1 MSSLYKEDRI
11 SLISRA
17 AIFSSALLVLSNYY
31 YLYFLE
37 FSQGGTSG
45 AGLLALVRVFAVF
58 LLCSQLFRPVLRSS
72 FRLEEILV
80 LAFLIFGLLVIL
92 LKTMFSQ
99 EGDWMYLNTL
109 MCAIPLLLLR
119 VRENLAR
126 FIFFFECCLL
136 VLVLQVVGEF
146 FIYFYGKSLWEN
158 KAFIGGLG
166 NPSSFGILCDLLIAY
181 LLFWRKKSFYSFF
194 AFFLLC
200 AGVVMTSSMLPVLL
214 LTFITVAWGM
224 LRSGVKFAILCLS
237 VALLFMVFSD
247 QILSDHLRYKLASMV
262 GVIDGSQADSSAS
275 VSVRVKIHKEYLES
289 LGRDVP
295 GFLFYGFSERY
306 YNGVDSQLIT
316 YLSSFGLLASGGFW
330 FYAVLSFC
338 RSIFNSSRASI
349 FFVVG
354 IFIFIIAFLF
364 NRILDYY
371 PMALFFFLICMLPS
385 SLDLSSPRNGGID
398 KGTEKI

>member
-99 EGDWMYLNTL
+99 EGDWMYVNTL

-158 KAFIGGLG
+158 KAFIGGIG
-166 NPSSFGILCDLLIAY
+166 E
-181 LLFWRKKSFYSFF
+181 
-194 AFFLLC
+194 
-200 AGVVMTSSMLPVLL
+200 
-214 LTFITVAWGM
+214 
-224 LRSGVKFAILCLS
+224 S
-237 VALLFMVFSD
+237 VELWN
-247 QILSDHLRYKLASMV
+247 
-262 GVIDGSQADSSAS
+262 
-275 VSVRVKIHKEYLES
+275 S
-289 LGRDVP
+289 L
-295 GFLFYGFSERY
+295 
-306 YNGVDSQLIT
+306 
-316 YLSSFGLLASGGFW
+316 
-330 FYAVLSFC
+330 
-338 RSIFNSSRASI
+338 
-349 FFVVG
+349 
-354 IFIFIIAFLF
+354 
-364 NRILDYY
+364 
-371 PMALFFFLICMLPS
+371 
-385 SLDLSSPRNGGID
+385 
-398 KGTEKI
+398 

>member
-1 MSSLYKEDRI
+1 M
-11 SLISRA
+11 
-17 AIFSSALLVLSNYY
+17 
-31 YLYFLE
+31 
-37 FSQGGTSG
+37 
-45 AGLLALVRVFAVF
+45 LALVRVFAVF

-99 EGDWMYLNTL
+99 EGDWMYVNTL

-316 YLSSFGLLASGGFW
+316 YLSSFGLLASGGASGFTL
-330 FYAVLSFC
+330 FYL
-338 RSIFNSSRASI
+338 
-349 FFVVG
+349 FVVL
-354 IFIFIIAFLF
+354 FLIP
-364 NRILDYY
+364 RVH
-371 PMALFFFLICMLPS
+371 LFFLL
-385 SLDLSSPRNGGID
+385 
-398 KGTEKI
+398 

>member
-1 MSSLYKEDRI
+1 
-11 SLISRA
+11 
-17 AIFSSALLVLSNYY
+17 
-31 YLYFLE
+31 
-37 FSQGGTSG
+37 
-45 AGLLALVRVFAVF
+45 
-58 LLCSQLFRPVLRSS
+58 
-72 FRLEEILV
+72 
-80 LAFLIFGLLVIL
+80 
-92 LKTMFSQ
+92 
-99 EGDWMYLNTL
+99 
-109 MCAIPLLLLR
+109 
-119 VRENLAR
+119 
-126 FIFFFECCLL
+126 
-136 VLVLQVVGEF
+136 
-146 FIYFYGKSLWEN
+146 
-158 KAFIGGLG
+158 
-166 NPSSFGILCDLLIAY
+166 
-181 LLFWRKKSFYSFF
+181 
-194 AFFLLC
+194 
-200 AGVVMTSSMLPVLL
+200 MTSSMLPVLL

-371 PMALFFFLICMLPS
+371 P
-385 SLDLSSPRNGGID
+385 
-398 KGTEKI
+398 